1 MNSLRK
7 PVVTAAALRRLRA
20 GCVLA
25 AGLLTAALAQ
35 AQAQPGDLGRC
46 GSLANG
52 YGPFDY
58 RTDKQQL
65 VVVETHHFSLAVEQ
79 LIRGMTGTIGSDLD
93 YTLRASPNHHRALS
107 ALSRYGEREKSD
119 FIRGAQ
125 YTVECYFVRALNF
138 RPDDPTVRMLY
149 AIYLKGRNRLPDA
162 IKQLAYTE
170 TLADNSGF
178 TVFNLGMVY
187 LDLGEY
193 DAALRQAHKAM
204 ALGFTRPELKERLV
218 AAGKWS
224 DPPAATAAA
233 AAAAASAPQ

>member
-1 MNSLRK
+1 MTRLRT
-7 PVVTAAALRRLRA
+7 PVATPAPLRRTRVA
-20 GCVLA
+20 CVLA
-25 AGLLTAALAQ
+25 AGLLAVGLAQ

-46 GSLANG
+46 GSLQNG

-58 RTDKQQL
+58 RTDKHQL
-65 VVVETHHFSLAVEQ
+65 VVVETYHFNTNVEQ
-79 LIRGMTGTIGSDLD
+79 LIRGMTGSIGSDLD

-107 ALSRYGEREKSD
+107 ALSRYGEKEKTD
-119 FIRGAQ
+119 LIRGTQ
-125 YTVECYFVRALNF
+125 FTVECYFIRALNF

-149 AIYLKGRNRLPDA
+149 AIYLKGQNRLPDA

-187 LDLGEY
+187 LDLGDHE
-193 DAALRQAHKAM
+193 AALRQAHRAM
-204 ALGFTRPELKERLV
+204 ALGFMRPELKARLV

-224 DPPAATAAA
+224 EPPAATAAA
-233 AAAAASAPQ
+233 EPASAPQ